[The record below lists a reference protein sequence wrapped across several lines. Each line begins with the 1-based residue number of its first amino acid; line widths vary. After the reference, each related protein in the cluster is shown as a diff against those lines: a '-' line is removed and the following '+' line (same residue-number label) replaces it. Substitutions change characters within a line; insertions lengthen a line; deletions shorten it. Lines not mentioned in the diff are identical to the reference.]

1 MSDLSLTRTRPS
13 AENLG
18 ENALRVSH
26 LTVRLDGRAVLQ
38 DVSFDVKRGT
48 TLAVLGPNGAGK
60 TVLLRTLLGLVPH
73 DGTITWREG
82 TKIGY
87 VPQHLF
93 VADVPITVREFL
105 GIKKGI
111 DLRESLASVG
121 LIPDSILDERLGT
134 LSGGELQRV
143 LIAWA
148 IADRPDVLLFDE
160 PLSNVDL
167 GGEDLILET
176 LNRIEK
182 AFGLAAV
189 GATWYLDRSTR
200 LPLDAVIGVMFVFA
214 LAVGLL
220 LTPEP
225 DLLEA
230 LFGDIAN
237 VSWLDAALA
246 VLISTGVI
254 VAARAIYSGVILS
267 HISEELAVSAK
278 IRVGRVTFLYLLL
291 VALVVAT
298 GIKVVGT
305 LLVGA
310 LVILPAAAARNVS
323 GSLHRYGLLSALFGT
338 VSSVAGISL
347 ANVTGLP
354 PGPLVVLVG
363 SGFFLGSI
371 IARRVAAPARHS
383 PSP

>member
-38 DVSFDVKRGT
+38 DVSFDVKRDT

-105 GIKKGI
+105 AIKKGI

-182 AFGLAAV
+182 AFGITVLLV
-189 GATWYLDRSTR
+189 SHDVHN
-200 LPLDAVIGVMFVFA
+200 VIEYSDTA
-214 LAVGLL
+214 LALNRAVVYFGPSRNLSDPALL
-220 LTPEP
+220 
-225 DLLEA
+225 
-230 LFGDIAN
+230 
-237 VSWLDAALA
+237 
-246 VLISTGVI
+246 
-254 VAARAIYSGVILS
+254 ARVYGS
-267 HISEELAVSAK
+267 
-278 IRVGRVTFLYLLL
+278 
-291 VALVVAT
+291 
-298 GIKVVGT
+298 GT
-305 LLVGA
+305 LLSKHA
-310 LVILPAAAARNVS
+310 
-323 GSLHRYGLLSALFGT
+323 H
-338 VSSVAGISL
+338 
-347 ANVTGLP
+347 
-354 PGPLVVLVG
+354 
-363 SGFFLGSI
+363 
-371 IARRVAAPARHS
+371 
-383 PSP
+383 

>member
-1 MSDLSLTRTRPS
+1 MSTMADHAHRTRTETES
-13 AENLG
+13 LG
-18 ENALRVSH
+18 PNALRVSN
-26 LTVRLDGRAVLQ
+26 LTVRLDGRTVLQ
-38 DVSFDVKRGT
+38 DVSFDVRRGT
-48 TLAVLGPNGAGK
+48 TLAILGPNGAGK

-182 AFGLAAV
+182 AFGITVLLV
-189 GATWYLDRSTR
+189 SHDVHN
-200 LPLDAVIGVMFVFA
+200 VIEYSDTA
-214 LAVGLL
+214 LALNRAVVYFGPSRNLSDPALL
-220 LTPEP
+220 
-225 DLLEA
+225 
-230 LFGDIAN
+230 
-237 VSWLDAALA
+237 
-246 VLISTGVI
+246 
-254 VAARAIYSGVILS
+254 ARVYGS
-267 HISEELAVSAK
+267 
-278 IRVGRVTFLYLLL
+278 
-291 VALVVAT
+291 
-298 GIKVVGT
+298 GT
-305 LLVGA
+305 LLSKHA
-310 LVILPAAAARNVS
+310 
-323 GSLHRYGLLSALFGT
+323 H
-338 VSSVAGISL
+338 
-347 ANVTGLP
+347 
-354 PGPLVVLVG
+354 
-363 SGFFLGSI
+363 
-371 IARRVAAPARHS
+371 
-383 PSP
+383 